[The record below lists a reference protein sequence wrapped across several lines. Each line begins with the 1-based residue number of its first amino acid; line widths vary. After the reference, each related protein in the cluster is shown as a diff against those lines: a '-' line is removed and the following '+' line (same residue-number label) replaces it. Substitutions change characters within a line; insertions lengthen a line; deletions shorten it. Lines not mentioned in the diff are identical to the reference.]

1 MYSRPSP
8 NGLQKRPPSHI
19 LLSKP
24 LKTTQIQFG
33 VLLIRDRLLRLAW
46 VRLFSS
52 SGCLYFDCRHYQRF
66 GGRGGAWV
74 ALVLVRTAA
83 KKASKACLQ
92 VPPHILLPRL
102 PIGSLGSPKFFF
114 GLFPLTAKLGVNRA
128 YSLFSPDHNA
138 SCYPPPSP
146 PPPPPLVLH
155 KGLLAKNEHFG
166 ANCL

>member
-1 MYSRPSP
+1 MMKGCPSLCTAAPSP

-66 GGRGGAWV
+66 GGRGSAWV

-83 KKASKACLQ
+83 KNGIKGMSPSSAPHS
-92 VPPHILLPRL
+92 PPQITDRTTWLAE
-102 PIGSLGSPKFFF
+102 IFFR
-114 GLFPLTAKLGVNRA
+114 LFPLTPKLGVNRG
-128 YSLFSPDHNA
+128 YSLFSPGHNA
-138 SCYPPPSP
+138 SCYPAPTTSF
-146 PPPPPLVLH
+146 
-155 KGLLAKNEHFG
+155 A
-166 ANCL
+166 